1 MLEPLNKL
9 RLSQRQIVQGF
20 DERHQVNFERMPAF
34 ANANRTG
41 SNNGSEF
48 ASEGN
53 EPTP

>member
-1 MLEPLNKL
+1 
-9 RLSQRQIVQGF
+9 V
-20 DERHQVNFERMPAF
+20 RMRAF
-34 ANANRTG
+34 ANANRIG